1 MKPIRKMRLFAAA
14 LTVACLLAA
23 TVRTVAAGRG
33 KAVLTGVVY
42 GDGAP
47 LAGVCVSD
55 GVQFATTDA
64 AGRYRIESD
73 KSAGFVFAVTP
84 SNWVAAEADGVQ
96 PLFWAA
102 LDEVDAR
109 DEQHDFHFASVD
121 QSRYTVMFFTDLHLT
136 NSSEKRDLDH
146 YRSIALASISDEAA
160 QASARG
166 PVYSLNLGDLSHDLY
181 WYQYDFDVSSA
192 KRFLEQN
199 GFPTLLYSIPG
210 NHDNDPY
217 VADDFESENPWR
229 ENLGPTYYSFDI
241 GDIHYIQLDNTLFT
255 NTGGAQ
261 GTVGKLDY
269 TEGLTADQL
278 RWLEADLQRVPAGKT
293 VFVGMH
299 IQFTNRY
306 RIADGKLSWSYAMPA
321 DCRAKMLDLL
331 APYTVHFVTGHTHIN
346 YANRITERM
355 TEHNIAAVCAT
366 WWWTGNYTNGRTQM
380 CRDGAPAGYG
390 LFEIGTAG
398 ADDVQWH
405 YQAIG
410 KAADDQFRAYDLNRC
425 LIPRDKYCPDI
436 KNNFGTVSAE
446 FFAQYANG
454 YDRPRSDN
462 TVLINVFNWN
472 EKWKVEVREVETGNR
487 LPVEQVDTYDPL
499 HTIHFNMNRMNTN
512 STAMTFPTLLTSHMF
527 EAVCSSPTTTLEITA
542 TDEFGRSY
550 TEMMSRPR
558 ELYDMSVS
566 PQW

>member
-1 MKPIRKMRLFAAA
+1 MA
-14 LTVACLLAA
+14 
-23 TVRTVAAGRG
+23 
-33 KAVLTGVVY
+33 
-42 GDGAP
+42 
-47 LAGVCVSD
+47 
-55 GVQFATTDA
+55 
-64 AGRYRIESD
+64 
-73 KSAGFVFAVTP
+73 
-84 SNWVAAEADGVQ
+84 
-96 PLFWAA
+96 
-102 LDEVDAR
+102 
-109 DEQHDFHFASVD
+109 
-121 QSRYTVMFFTDLHLT
+121 
-136 NSSEKRDLDH
+136 
-146 YRSIALASISDEAA
+146 
-160 QASARG
+160 
-166 PVYSLNLGDLSHDLY
+166 LGDLTWDEY
-181 WYQYDFDVSSA
+181 WYKNSYQPSHYVRQMADLDIPIY
-192 KRFLEQN
+192 N
-199 GFPTLLYSIPG
+199 IPG

-331 APYTVHFVTGHTHIN
+331 APYPVHFVTGHTHIN

-405 YQAIG
+405 YQGIG
-410 KAADDQFRAYDLNRC
+410 KAADYQFRAYDLNRC
-425 LIPRDKYCPDI
+425 LITRDKYCPDI

>member
-1 MKPIRKMRLFAAA
+1 MA
-14 LTVACLLAA
+14 
-23 TVRTVAAGRG
+23 
-33 KAVLTGVVY
+33 
-42 GDGAP
+42 
-47 LAGVCVSD
+47 
-55 GVQFATTDA
+55 
-64 AGRYRIESD
+64 
-73 KSAGFVFAVTP
+73 
-84 SNWVAAEADGVQ
+84 
-96 PLFWAA
+96 
-102 LDEVDAR
+102 
-109 DEQHDFHFASVD
+109 
-121 QSRYTVMFFTDLHLT
+121 
-136 NSSEKRDLDH
+136 DLDIPI
-146 YRSIALASISDEAA
+146 Y
-160 QASARG
+160 
-166 PVYSLNLGDLSHDLY
+166 N
-181 WYQYDFDVSSA
+181 
-192 KRFLEQN
+192 
-199 GFPTLLYSIPG
+199 IPG

-390 LFEIGTAG
+390 LFEIEPPERTTCNG
-398 ADDVQWH
+398 
-405 YQAIG
+405 II
-410 KAADDQFRAYDLNRC
+410 RA
-425 LIPRDKYCPDI
+425 
-436 KNNFGTVSAE
+436 SAR
-446 FFAQYANG
+446 
-454 YDRPRSDN
+454 RP
-462 TVLINVFNWN
+462 
-472 EKWKVEVREVETGNR
+472 
-487 LPVEQVDTYDPL
+487 
-499 HTIHFNMNRMNTN
+499 TISSAPTT
-512 STAMTFPTLLTSHMF
+512 STAASSRATNIAPTSRTISGRS
-527 EAVCSSPTTTLEITA
+527 APNSSRSTPTA
-542 TDEFGRSY
+542 TTVRAR
-550 TEMMSRPR
+550 TMPC
-558 ELYDMSVS
+558 
-566 PQW
+566 

>member
-1 MKPIRKMRLFAAA
+1 
-14 LTVACLLAA
+14 
-23 TVRTVAAGRG
+23 
-33 KAVLTGVVY
+33 
-42 GDGAP
+42 
-47 LAGVCVSD
+47 
-55 GVQFATTDA
+55 
-64 AGRYRIESD
+64 
-73 KSAGFVFAVTP
+73 
-84 SNWVAAEADGVQ
+84 
-96 PLFWAA
+96 
-102 LDEVDAR
+102 
-109 DEQHDFHFASVD
+109 
-121 QSRYTVMFFTDLHLT
+121 
-136 NSSEKRDLDH
+136 
-146 YRSIALASISDEAA
+146 
-160 QASARG
+160 
-166 PVYSLNLGDLSHDLY
+166 
-181 WYQYDFDVSSA
+181 
-192 KRFLEQN
+192 
-199 GFPTLLYSIPG
+199 
-210 NHDNDPY
+210 
-217 VADDFESENPWR
+217 
-229 ENLGPTYYSFDI
+229 
-241 GDIHYIQLDNTLFT
+241 
-255 NTGGAQ
+255 
-261 GTVGKLDY
+261 
-269 TEGLTADQL
+269 
-278 RWLEADLQRVPAGKT
+278 
-293 VFVGMH
+293 
-299 IQFTNRY
+299 
-306 RIADGKLSWSYAMPA
+306 MPA

-405 YQAIG
+405 YQGIG
-410 KAADDQFRAYDLNRC
+410 KAADYQFRAYDLNRC
-425 LIPRDKYCPDI
+425 LITRDKYCPDI
-436 KNNFGTVSAE
+436 KNDFGTVSAE

-462 TVLINVFNWN
+462 AVLINVFNWN

-527 EAVCSSPTTTLEITA
+527 EAVCSSPTTALEITV

-550 TEMMSRPR
+550 TETMSRPR